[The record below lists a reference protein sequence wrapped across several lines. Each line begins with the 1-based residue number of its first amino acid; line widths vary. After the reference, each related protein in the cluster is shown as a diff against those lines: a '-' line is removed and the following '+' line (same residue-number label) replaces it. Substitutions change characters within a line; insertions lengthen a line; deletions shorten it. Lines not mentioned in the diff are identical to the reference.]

1 MESDAE
7 EAQPAPADISAGS
20 GQRILYV
27 DDEPPL
33 VLLAERVLPRF
44 GYQVIGHTDPLQAL
58 QAFRAQP
65 RDFDAVVTDL
75 SMPRMSG
82 FELVRELLATRA
94 DVPILMM
101 SGYVRPE
108 DQRVAAELGIR
119 DLILKPNTFEELGQA
134 LSVLFNEAPRDKP
147 AP

>member
-1 MESDAE
+1 ML
-7 EAQPAPADISAGS
+7 AGS

-27 DDEPPL
+27 DDESPL

-44 GYQVIGHTDPLQAL
+44 GYEVVGHTDPIKAL

-65 RDFDAVVTDL
+65 HEFDAVVTDL
-75 SMPRMSG
+75 SMPHMSG
-82 FELVRELLATRA
+82 FELVRELLAARA

-108 DQRVAAELGIR
+108 DQSAAAELGIR
-119 DLILKPNTFEELGQA
+119 ELILKPNTFEELGRA
-134 LSVLFNEAPRDKP
+134 LGDLFNRAHDADVAGASR
-147 AP
+147 